1 MVLTIFT
8 RIVQW
13 LRDMSYATSPTIQ
26 LWNSFH
32 LAKLTCWTNYTVPPT
47 APSRQPLATSILLS
61 VPVTW
66 TEPSTSS

>member
-32 LAKLTCWTNYTVPPT
+32 LAKLTFWTNYTVPPT
-47 APSRQPLATSILLS
+47 APSP
-61 VPVTW
+61 
-66 TEPSTSS
+66 